1 MNVQMRIITEEN
13 IDQLSSM
20 AFSDNIIR
28 LTGKQDA
35 KPADVV
41 RNARGKMRPQA
52 TIMGETPQ
60 ADAYALYHLKDPSVL
75 FTDTPEVGAKMEV
88 DTNEQERS
96 NDMGLDIRYLTWKQ
110 GDIY

>member
-1 MNVQMRIITEEN
+1 
-13 IDQLSSM
+13 M

-60 ADAYALYHLKDPSVL
+60 ADAYAPISPERPSVL
-75 FTDTPEVGAKMEV
+75 FTPDTPEVGAKMEV
-88 DTNEQERS
+88 DTNASKKDQ
-96 NDMGLDIRYLTWKQ
+96 
-110 GDIY
+110 